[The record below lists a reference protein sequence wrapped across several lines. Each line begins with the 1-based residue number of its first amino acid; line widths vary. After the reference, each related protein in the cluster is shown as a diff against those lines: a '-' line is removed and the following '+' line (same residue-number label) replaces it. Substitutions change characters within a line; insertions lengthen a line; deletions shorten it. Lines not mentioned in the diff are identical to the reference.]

1 MIWLLS
7 CIRSQGPLI
16 SNPQFSQSRECDQF
30 VQFSEEQVSHI
41 WSLQSTQSIG
51 VEEKNVNL
59 FSTTLIF
66 FTNGKYYFHVENE
79 EPWKG
84 SCFLDISNIV
94 LSPIGG
100 NIDSNRMF
108 TPHNN
113 SWDAFYSGY
122 GIELLVGNT
131 SQTLRYSPNYNPDV
145 HQPYFVQPQKRN
157 ASLNGQSPSEVLEAS
172 SGRDGIQEDPNGQT
186 GLPGELLGQSGGSG
200 GNGYRGTEGKNASH
214 REVAEF
220 NGSVWK
226 LKSHRETFSSFVSHD
241 V

>member
-1 MIWLLS
+1 MQISSSTNRKKCFEHDLGASMIWLS

-41 WSLQSTQSIG
+41 WSLKNTQSIG
-51 VEEKNVNL
+51 VEEKMSIF

-84 SCFLDISNIV
+84 SCFWTYRISSYRPSVETLIAIACSHRTTTV
-94 LSPIGG
+94 GMPFI
-100 NIDSNRMF
+100 
-108 TPHNN
+108 P
-113 SWDAFYSGY
+113 AY

-145 HQPYFVQPQKRN
+145 HQPYFVQPQKKCIPL
-157 ASLNGQSPSEVLEAS
+157 SGQSPSE
-172 SGRDGIQEDPNGQT
+172 
-186 GLPGELLGQSGGSG
+186 
-200 GNGYRGTEGKNASH
+200 
-214 REVAEF
+214 F
-220 NGSVWK
+220 
-226 LKSHRETFSSFVSHD
+226 
-241 V
+241 